1 MTTMTQSEFAKHLG
15 VARSYITELKAKGHL
30 VMTDDGL
37 VDAEASI
44 SRMAALKDPAKQAVA
59 DRHQAERQK
68 KHSDGQEK
76 PETSGT
82 SGNLY
87 QVSRATKEKFNAL
100 AAKRDYELSIGKLM
114 ESDTVL
120 QIVANAATI
129 LRSRLETLPDVLA
142 PQLAAQTDE
151 QKIRLLLQDYLE
163 ELLKETSQQFMKLSQ
178 A

>member
-1 MTTMTQSEFAKHLG
+1 MTTMSQSAFAKHLG
-15 VARSYITELKAKGHL
+15 VSRSYITELKAKGQL
-30 VMTDDGL
+30 VLTDNGQ

-44 SRMAALKDPAKQAVA
+44 RRIDALKDPSKQGVA

-68 KHSDGQEK
+68 KHGDDEK
-76 PETSGT
+76 LENSGKA
-82 SGNLY
+82 GNLY
-87 QVSRATKEKFNAL
+87 QASRAKKEKFNAL
-100 AAKRDYELSIGKLM
+100 AAERDYELSIGKLM
-114 ESDTVL
+114 VADEVV

-142 PQLAAQTDE
+142 PQLAAHSDE

-178 A
+178 P